1 MPPDESLPCPG
12 CHTLLV
18 PEATGC
24 HICMRARSR
33 QEIMRGYVKLRA
45 DKERKRRRPFLI
57 VGGLLLL
64 AGGGK
69 LFLMYQDSAKAA
81 ASSAG
86 DLISRRLDD
95 MRNPSNYAMKPA
107 EPGTPAAPAAPAAPG
122 SPVEPENAL
131 RAQLFPDESAP
142 PQAPGSVAPVKT
154 GPAAPRPLIKNAW
167 RVTGTVYALATLTPV
182 AGAEVAFR
190 RDGAEAQNAVTD
202 AKGAYEVDLVKG
214 DGWTV
219 EVTAP
224 AHLHGQILDLDPS
237 YRDRDADERRAV
249 LENLSAGDLIP
260 APVSWPRS
268 KARVALDLFVIPPIG
283 GPPPPP

>member
-12 CHTLLV
+12 CHTPLL

-33 QEIMRGYVKLRA
+33 QEIMRGYVKLRS
-45 DKERKRRRPFLI
+45 DKERRRRRPFL
-57 VGGLLLL
+57 VAGALLLL
-64 AGGGK
+64 AVGGK
-69 LFLMYQDSAKAA
+69 LFLMYEDAAKAA

-86 DLISRRLDD
+86 DLISRRIDD
-95 MRNPSNYAMKPA
+95 MRNPSNYAMKPVA
-107 EPGTPAAPAAPAAPG
+107 QGEPAPAPPPAAPG
-122 SPVEPENAL
+122 SPVAPENAL

-142 PQAPGSVAPVKT
+142 PQAPGSVAPVKA

-167 RVTGTVYALATLTPV
+167 RVTGTVYALATLAPV

-190 RDGAEAQNAVTD
+190 RDGAETQTAVTD
-202 AKGAYEVDLVKG
+202 AKGAYETDLAKG

-219 EVTAP
+219 EVAAP
-224 AHLHGQILDLDPS
+224 AHHHGQILDLDPS

-249 LENLSAGDLIP
+249 LENLSDGDLIP

-268 KARVALDLFVIPPIG
+268 KARVSLDLFVIPPIG